1 MYFYFD
7 ESGNTGSIRLD
18 NYLTQPYFA
27 YGGFGCLQEEKQEI
41 LEKYREFKKKYAK
54 LKTDKGETVNLLE
67 NGEIKGNA
75 LLTREANPALKFFI
89 ENFVNKNF
97 YINIY
102 KKEYFIATLFCYF
115 LYGIGYSIY
124 DPNQFYLDASRYE
137 KNKGIIKHFIQY
149 CQTGD
154 KTFLDDSLKACLQ
167 ESIVQDSET
176 LRSRIESILNSDEV
190 IFIDDYFEIVTKYRD
205 NSLVNVVNIP
215 AFGELVELIKLNGV
229 KIEKMYIDRIQSID
243 KEIIDTAEPFFGI
256 PIENKAPHDE
266 VELLEIV
273 DNYVSI
279 TMKSYKSFLEDI
291 DGTKNLTDFTW
302 NMDLFAK
309 LVKKTGYSN
318 IKVTVPVEEYMAL
331 GFPDLILDNKEFSNE
346 NIHNSHFLR
355 MMKWQESNLL
365 SSDTKTRALNRVF
378 NL

>member
-18 NYLTQPYFA
+18 NYLEQPYFA
-27 YGGFGCLQEEKQEI
+27 YGGFGCLQEEKQKI

-54 LKTDKGETVNLLE
+54 LKTDTGETINLLKD
-67 NGEIKGNA
+67 GEIKGNA
-75 LLTREANPALKFFI
+75 LSTRAANPALNFFI

-115 LYGIGYSIY
+115 LYGIGYSISN
-124 DPNQFYLDASRYE
+124 PNGFYFDASRYE
-137 KNKGIIKHFIQY
+137 KNEGIIKHFIQY

-167 ESIVQDSET
+167 ESNVKGSEV
-176 LRSRIESILNSDEV
+176 LRDRIESILNSDEV
-190 IFIDDYFEIVTKYRD
+190 IFIDDYFGIVTNYRD

-215 AFGELVELIKLNGV
+215 AFGELVELITLNGV
-229 KIEKMYIDRIQSID
+229 KIEKMFIDRIESID

-256 PIENKAPHDE
+256 PIEKEAPHDE

-279 TMKSYKSFLEDI
+279 TMKSYTSFLRDI
-291 DGTKNLTDFTW
+291 NGTKNLTDFTW
-302 NMDLFAK
+302 NMGLFAK

-318 IKVTVPVEEYMAL
+318 IKVTVPVEEYLAL
-331 GFPDLILDNKEFSNE
+331 GFPDLILDNKKFSNE
-346 NIHNSHFLR
+346 NIRSSHYLR
-355 MMKWQESNLL
+355 MIKWQESNLL
-365 SSDTKTRALNRVF
+365 SSETKTRALNQIS